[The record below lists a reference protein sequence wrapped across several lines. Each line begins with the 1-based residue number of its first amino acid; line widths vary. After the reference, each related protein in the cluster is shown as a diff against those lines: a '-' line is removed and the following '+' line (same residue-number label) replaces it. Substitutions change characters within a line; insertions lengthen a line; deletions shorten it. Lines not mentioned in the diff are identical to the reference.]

1 MFWLD
6 WIIIW
11 IPLIIT
17 FYLAY
22 KSQKY
27 VKGVADFLTAGRVA
41 GRYVVSVAS
50 GEAAMGL
57 ISVVATMEMHYQCGF
72 AYSFWST
79 IVLPI
84 SMVLGL
90 VGFCTYRFRE
100 TKAMTMGQFFE
111 IRYCKSMRV
120 TASIIQSVSGIL
132 NYAIFPAVGARF
144 LIYFLDLPIY
154 LNIFGWHCPTFA
166 LLMVVFLGAA
176 LTIALVGG
184 QVTIMVTDCVQG
196 LLSYPMYV
204 IVVAYLVYRFS
215 WTEDMAPT
223 LIARGPGL
231 SFMDPYDVYNMRDFN
246 LFYVFVGVA
255 SMFLNRMSWGGS
267 QGYFG
272 AAKNPHEAKMG
283 GVLGSWRSGLSVMIF
298 TLLTVA
304 VYAYLHNQKFAP
316 EAKEV
321 RTQLACKVADDIIVG
336 PGMDKVREEVKAKF
350 KAIPVRTTF
359 SATYGTEEI
368 LAAKAAV
375 RNARTKEEKAA
386 AIAHRNAVEK
396 SALEKFHAE
405 NDDPYPLVAEEALR
419 KVNTPEAKKQV
430 QTFRTIYQ
438 QMIVPL
444 ATREILPMG
453 ITGIFCALMIFL
465 LLSTDT
471 TYLHSWGSII
481 VQDFVVPLRKKA
493 FTPEQQLRT
502 LRITISGVAL
512 FVFLFSLFFA
522 QIDYIA
528 MFFMITGAIWSGA
541 GVVITLGLYWS
552 RGTSAGAFSALILGA
567 AIALT
572 GIFGQYYWA
581 GYIYPWLEGANLL
594 EPVQEVL
601 TALSKPFNPYIVWEV
616 NPRKFPINSQEI
628 AFIANTTTVII
639 YMLVSLV
646 TCRKPFNMERM
657 LHRGIYADDQ
667 ATQLKKEPF
676 SFRNLVF
683 RKMVGIDSNY
693 TTGDKILAWSVFVS
707 SFGIFFLSFFVG
719 VVIWDLLDPWTA
731 NNWSTFFFVKSIL
744 YAGCVGIVTTI
755 WFSICGT
762 RDLFRLFKDL
772 AAKEANALDDG
783 RVIGNISA
791 ADLAKVAEVEG
802 KKQEE
807 TREQEK

>member
-1 MFWLD
+1 
-6 WIIIW
+6 
-11 IPLIIT
+11 
-17 FYLAY
+17 
-22 KSQKY
+22 
-27 VKGVADFLTAGRVA
+27 
-41 GRYVVSVAS
+41 
-50 GEAAMGL
+50 
-57 ISVVATMEMHYQCGF
+57 
-72 AYSFWST
+72 
-79 IVLPI
+79 
-84 SMVLGL
+84 
-90 VGFCTYRFRE
+90 
-100 TKAMTMGQFFE
+100 
-111 IRYCKSMRV
+111 
-120 TASIIQSVSGIL
+120 
-132 NYAIFPAVGARF
+132 
-144 LIYFLDLPIY
+144 
-154 LNIFGWHCPTFA
+154 
-166 LLMVVFLGAA
+166 
-176 LTIALVGG
+176 
-184 QVTIMVTDCVQG
+184 
-196 LLSYPMYV
+196 
-204 IVVAYLVYRFS
+204 
-215 WTEDMAPT
+215 
-223 LIARGPGL
+223 
-231 SFMDPYDVYNMRDFN
+231 
-246 LFYVFVGVA
+246 
-255 SMFLNRMSWGGS
+255 
-267 QGYFG
+267 
-272 AAKNPHEAKMG
+272 
-283 GVLGSWRSGLSVMIF
+283 
-298 TLLTVA
+298 
-304 VYAYLHNQKFAP
+304 
-316 EAKEV
+316 
-321 RTQLACKVADDIIVG
+321 
-336 PGMDKVREEVKAKF
+336 
-350 KAIPVRTTF
+350 
-359 SATYGTEEI
+359 
-368 LAAKAAV
+368 
-375 RNARTKEEKAA
+375 
-386 AIAHRNAVEK
+386 
-396 SALEKFHAE
+396 
-405 NDDPYPLVAEEALR
+405 
-419 KVNTPEAKKQV
+419 V

-502 LRITISGVAL
+502 LRITIAGVAV

-601 TALSKPFNPYIVWEV
+601 TAISKPFNPYIVWEV

-628 AFIANTTTVII
+628 AFIANTATVII
-639 YMLVSLV
+639 YMVVSLV
-646 TCRKPFNMERM
+646 TCRTPFNMERM

-762 RDLFRLFKDL
+762 RDLCRLFKDL
-772 AAKEANALDDG
+772 ASKEANALDDG

-791 ADLAKVAEVEG
+791 ADLAKVAEAEKQSTE
-802 KKQEE
+802 KKDTQEE
-807 TREQEK
+807 K

>member
-11 IPLIIT
+11 IPLIIV
-17 FYLAY
+17 FWLAY

-57 ISVVATMEMHYQCGF
+57 ISVVCTMEMHYQCGF

-84 SMVLGL
+84 SMVMGL
-90 VGFCTYRFRE
+90 IGFCTYRFRE

-144 LIYFLDLPIY
+144 LIYFLDLPMF
-154 LNIFGWHCPTFA
+154 LNIFGWQCPTFA
-166 LLMVVFLGAA
+166 LLMVIFLGTA

-223 LIARGPGL
+223 LVARGPGL

-246 LFYVFVGVA
+246 LFYVFVGVV

-283 GVLGSWRSGLSVMIF
+283 GVLGSWRAGLSVMIF

-350 KAIPVRTTF
+350 KAIPVRTAF
-359 SATYGTEEI
+359 SVTYGTEEI

-375 RNARTKEEKAA
+375 RNAKTKAEKDA

-396 SALEKFHAE
+396 SALAKFHAE
-405 NDDPYPLVAEEALR
+405 NDDPYPLAAEEVLR

-471 TYLHSWGSII
+471 TYMHSWGSII

-502 LRITISGVAL
+502 LRIAIAGVAL

-552 RGTSAGAFSALILGA
+552 RGTSAGAFAALILGA

-581 GYIYPWLEGANLL
+581 GYIYPWIESMGKV
-594 EPVQEVL
+594 EQVQEIL
-601 TALSKPFNPYIVWEV
+601 TALSGPFNPYIVWTM

-628 AFIANTTTVII
+628 AFIANTATVVI
-639 YMLVSLV
+639 YMAVSLA
-646 TCRKPFNMERM
+646 TCRTPFNMDRM
-657 LHRGIYADDQ
+657 LHRGIYAEDQ

-676 SFRNLVF
+676 SFRNLIF

-772 AAKEANALDDG
+772 EAKEADALDDG
-783 RVIGNISA
+783 RVIGNVSA
-791 ADLAKVAEVEG
+791 ADLAKVAAAE
-802 KKQEE
+802 KKE
-807 TREQEK
+807 TQDEK